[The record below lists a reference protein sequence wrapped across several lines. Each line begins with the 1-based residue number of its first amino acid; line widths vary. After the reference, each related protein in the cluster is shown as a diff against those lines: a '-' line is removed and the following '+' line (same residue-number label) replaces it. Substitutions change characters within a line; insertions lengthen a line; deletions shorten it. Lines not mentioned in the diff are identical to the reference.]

1 MIVGVG
7 AVRAQQPLNIL
18 ESDNFPDSLKTRSNY
33 LVLLH
38 ITDMQAS
45 IELSQKFVCY
55 ALCFVWCVM
64 CDTGDD
70 DDMQVTQ
77 VLTRPHSVR

>member
-1 MIVGVG
+1 MG
-7 AVRAQQPLNIL
+7 AGQSLNIS

-45 IELSQKFVCY
+45 IELSQEFVCSDV
-55 ALCFVWCVM
+55 CFVKYDKGVM

-70 DDMQVTQ
+70 DMPVTQ
-77 VLTRPHSVR
+77 VPGPHKASQC